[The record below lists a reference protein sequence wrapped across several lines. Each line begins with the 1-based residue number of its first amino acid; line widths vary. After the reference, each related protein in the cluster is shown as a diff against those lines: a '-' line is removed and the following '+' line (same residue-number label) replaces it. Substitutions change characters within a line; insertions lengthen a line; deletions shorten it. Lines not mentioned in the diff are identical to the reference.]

1 MNIVHTRIL
10 LLIFLLCANVL
21 QLKGQ
26 SIKGEIADK
35 STNTFMYGATI
46 MNIYSNKGTLT
57 DSSGQFEI
65 RVNAGDLIEI
75 SKFGYQTIRLRIPKG
90 ALPSYYKL
98 SLDLDYFDLD
108 GVEIFGNATH
118 HIRDS
123 VKKADLYK
131 EQLNLPK
138 IEGFDVIL
146 HPFSALSKRN
156 RQIWKFQKE
165 YKHWEEEKFIDYV
178 FNDEIILQLA
188 NISEK
193 DLKEYKKMYRP
204 TYEILKD
211 FDNDYDFY
219 EYLVRT
225 GKLFHNNNSK

>member
-1 MNIVHTRIL
+1 MQLIFKKSLLIL
-10 LLIFLLCANVL
+10 LAICSCITWVN
-21 QLKGQ
+21 GQ

-35 STNTFMYGATI
+35 SSNSSMYGATV
-46 MNIYSNKGTLT
+46 MNIYTNKGTLT
-57 DSSGQFEI
+57 DSLGFFEI
-65 RVNAGDLIEI
+65 KVSAGDLIEI

-90 ALPSYYKL
+90 ALPTYYKL
-98 SLDLDYFDLD
+98 SLDIDYFDLD
-108 GVEIFGNATH
+108 GVDIFGNATNYL
-118 HIRDS
+118 RDS

-138 IEGFDVIL
+138 LEGFDVIL

-165 YKHWEEEKFIDYV
+165 YEHWEQEKFIDYV

-188 NISEK
+188 GISEK
-193 DLKEYKKMYRP
+193 DLMMHKQRYRP
-204 TYEILKD
+204 SYVLLKE
-211 FDNDYDFY
+211 FDNDYEFY

-225 GKLFHNNNSK
+225 GKLFNNSK